1 MLKKNCNFAMAINWK
16 EGYLTFSLNNSREK
30 KILSSFLLWD
40 QKKYIVPRREKVYEG
55 TNKKNLPFFYKIIGN
70 RTCVATLNVPSFK
83 IFSSKVNDSYL
94 GWCGYKKH
102 SSNQR
107 DDRYF
112 TEYLLNLI
120 CIQFSIQCDI
130 HLCKLLNFA
139 TTTLELHDINGCLLS
154 CGSLDSFVR
163 VYLLSSCVAC

>member
-1 MLKKNCNFAMAINWK
+1 MNDSVENDL
-16 EGYLTFSLNNSREK
+16 EQ
-30 KILSSFLLWD
+30 FLIWD
-40 QKKYIVPRREKVYEG
+40 QKKTLCLAVRKHMRAQTRNGDGY
-55 TNKKNLPFFYKIIGN
+55 TLSFYKIIAN
-70 RTCVATLNVPSFK
+70 RTCVTTLNVLSCKTFL
-83 IFSSKVNDSYL
+83 SEVSDSYL

-154 CGSLDSFVR
+154 CGFLDSFVR

>member
-1 MLKKNCNFAMAINWK
+1 MILEKNDL
-16 EGYLTFSLNNSREK
+16 EQ
-30 KILSSFLLWD
+30 FLIWD
-40 QKKYIVPRREKVYEG
+40 QKKNTLCLAVRKYMRAQTRKI
-55 TNKKNLPFFYKIIGN
+55 LLFLYKIIAN

-130 HLCKLLNFA
+130 HLCKLLSFA